1 MGSDSTDIKKEQIHS
16 YDLNIIHSIVQ
27 LCIITHLPIK
37 HKKLKMVKIFILCP
51 PRDKRYKSVRTL
63 DGLAKQVT
71 HILGSGTFIPC
82 SSKFQVSQKLL
93 ASISLLLGDHL

>member
-1 MGSDSTDIKKEQIHS
+1 MDIKKEQNHS
-16 YDLNIIHSIVQ
+16 YDLNIIHSIFQFFVIVVY
-27 LCIITHLPIK
+27 LLIK
-37 HKKLKMVKIFILCP
+37 HKKLKMVKILILCP
-51 PRDKRYKSVRTL
+51 SQGKRYKCVRRL